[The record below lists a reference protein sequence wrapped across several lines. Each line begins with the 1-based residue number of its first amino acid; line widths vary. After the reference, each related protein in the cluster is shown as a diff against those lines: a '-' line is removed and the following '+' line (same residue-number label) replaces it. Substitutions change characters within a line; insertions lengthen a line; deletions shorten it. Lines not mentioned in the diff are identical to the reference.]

1 MGVELLTERYQDR
14 VAGALSCYDRIIIP
28 GHGARM
34 VLRRG
39 NGQVPAYTAYPDL
52 RLPQVAQPLRDS
64 PRENMERMAA
74 ENSLDI
80 EIVRSRKSFRKEDRG
95 NAILN
100 QRGEQPGVV
109 RILPSMDPRAAGR
122 GFVPGNTAAL
132 RQQRYYGKSEMRGA
146 EEKAMLDEMNRR
158 NFLEMSVA
166 AGAAFMAPRW
176 VAAQSAPA
184 AQQAAKPQ
192 DDAASTPV
200 KPTKLYDNL
209 YLLQGVGGNM
219 ALQTGADGNLL
230 IDSSYA
236 PAVPRIREAIAAL
249 APESAS
255 APGILVNTHWHGDH
269 TGGNEGMHAAGFTI
283 FAHRLARA
291 RLSTPQTMKLFHR
304 TVPASPAG
312 ALPQIALDDSLS
324 IWRNGD
330 TLDLVH
336 FDPAHTDGDIYI
348 YFHKA
353 DVLHVGDIW
362 FNGMYPFI
370 DEGAGGSI
378 GGMIRAGE
386 KALAVAGS
394 STRIIPGHGSLG
406 TKADLQSFRDLLTA
420 VRDKVAALK
429 AGGASEEEAVAK
441 KPTAEFD
448 AAWGK
453 GFMSGDV
460 FAGIVYRTL

>member
-1 MGVELLTERYQDR
+1 M
-14 VAGALSCYDRIIIP
+14 
-28 GHGARM
+28 
-34 VLRRG
+34 
-39 NGQVPAYTAYPDL
+39 PDE
-52 RLPQVAQPLRDS
+52 V
-64 PRENMERMAA
+64 
-74 ENSLDI
+74 
-80 EIVRSRKSFRKEDRG
+80 
-95 NAILN
+95 
-100 QRGEQPGVV
+100 
-109 RILPSMDPRAAGR
+109 
-122 GFVPGNTAAL
+122 
-132 RQQRYYGKSEMRGA
+132 
-146 EEKAMLDEMNRR
+146 NRR
-158 NFLEMSVA
+158 NFLEMGAA
-166 AGAAFMAPRW
+166 AGAALMAPRW
-176 VAAQSAPA
+176 MAAQSTPA
-184 AQQAAKPQ
+184 GQAATPQ
-192 DDAASTPV
+192 DAAASTPV
-200 KPTKLYDNL
+200 KATKLYDNL

-283 FAHRLARA
+283 FAHRLTRA

-304 TVPASPAG
+304 TVPASPPV
-312 ALPQIALDDSLS
+312 ALPQVGLDASLT

-330 TLDLVH
+330 TLDLAH
-336 FDPAHTDGDIYI
+336 FEPAHTDGDIYI
-348 YFHKA
+348 YFRKA

-362 FNGMYPFI
+362 FNGIYPFI

-386 KALAVAGS
+386 KALAVAGDG
-394 STRIIPGHGSLG
+394 TRIIPGHGSLG
-406 TKADLQSFRDLLTA
+406 TRAGLQSFRDMLAA

-429 AGGASEEEAVAK
+429 AGGVSEQEAVAR

-448 AAWGK
+448 ATWGR
-453 GFMSGDV
+453 GFMSGDE